1 MKPIKCEVHEPC
13 VGGIKVT
20 YYASIRKAMK
30 YCKVNGIS
38 CRCIYVRDG
47 SILNMVFG
55 NGTILEL

>member
-13 VGGIKVT
+13 VGGVKVT
-20 YYASIRKAMK
+20 YHKSIRKAMK
-30 YCKVNGIS
+30 YCKTNGLS
-38 CRCIYVRDG
+38 RRYIYVRDG